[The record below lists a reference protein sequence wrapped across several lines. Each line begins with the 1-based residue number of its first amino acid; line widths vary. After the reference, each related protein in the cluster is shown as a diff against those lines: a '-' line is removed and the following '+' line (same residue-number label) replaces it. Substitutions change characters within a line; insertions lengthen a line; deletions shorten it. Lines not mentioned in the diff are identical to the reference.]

1 MPTSRYTTSNKTR
14 KMVSLAMLTAMII
27 ALQIVCTFIKF
38 GPVEITLALAPI
50 IVGAA
55 IYGVGAGAYLG
66 AVMGLVIFVMGVL
79 GLDSTGLII
88 SMLSYGGWV
97 GVVFTPIVCFGK
109 SMAAGAVAAL
119 IYRAVSKKNSL
130 VAVTISS
137 VAAPVVN
144 TGLFVLGMLTVFWG
158 YLTESVGEAGFAAV
172 SVLFTV
178 WIGTNFFVELAVN
191 LVLAVAIN
199 RIVLLLSRGR
209 RQ

>member
-14 KMVSLAMLTAMII
+14 RMVSFAMLTAIII

-38 GPVEITLALAPI
+38 GPFSITLALAPI

-55 IYGVGAGAYLG
+55 IYGVGAGVYLG
-66 AVMGLVIFVMGVL
+66 AVMGLVIFVTGLM
-79 GLDSTGLII
+79 GLDGGAVMA
-88 SMLSYGGWV
+88 MLSYGGWV

-119 IYRAVSKKNSL
+119 LYRAISKKSSL
-130 VAVTISS
+130 VGVTVAS

-191 LVLAVAIN
+191 LVLAVAVN

>member
-1 MPTSRYTTSNKTR
+1 MPTSRYTTSKKTR
-14 KMVSLAMLTAMII
+14 RMVSFAMLTAIII

-38 GPVEITLALAPI
+38 GPFSITLALAPI

-55 IYGVGAGAYLG
+55 IYGVGAGVYLG
-66 AVMGLVIFVMGVL
+66 AVMGLVIFVTGLM
-79 GLDSTGLII
+79 GLDGGAVMA
-88 SMLSYGGWV
+88 MLSYGGWV

-119 IYRAVSKKNSL
+119 IYRAISKKSSL
-130 VAVTISS
+130 VGVTVAS

-144 TGLFVLGMLTVFWG
+144 TGLFAVGMLTVFWG

-172 SVLFTV
+172 AVLFTV

>member
-1 MPTSRYTTSNKTR
+1 MPTSRYTTSQKTR
-14 KMVSLAMLTAMII
+14 KMVSFAMLTAIII

-38 GPVEITLALAPI
+38 GPFSITLALAPI

-66 AVMGLVIFVMGVL
+66 AVMGLVIFVTGLM
-79 GLDSTGLII
+79 GLDGGAVMA
-88 SMLSYGGWV
+88 MLSYGGWI
-97 GVVFTPIVCFGK
+97 GIVFTPIVCFGK

-130 VAVTISS
+130 VAVTVSS

-144 TGLFVLGMLTVFWG
+144 TGLFAAGMLTIFWG
-158 YLTESVGEAGFAAV
+158 YLTQSVGEGGLVAV
-172 SVLFTV
+172 SILFTT

-209 RQ
+209 KQ